1 MSMKKFRLL
10 VVLFVIGLFM
20 ISCSDDDGGTAG
32 GSGIATVDPNSN
44 QPAPAPAATAETAA
58 ATAASQ
64 GAPAATGSN
73 NFSLLFLQ
81 DVQPCASCGIWFDSA
96 ELVVNYTGSNKP
108 YTFRQNGNL
117 LIKQSS
123 GKQGRFQT
131 SLASIPAGSAI
142 TKATLYMRLN
152 SHEGIAGSDNSS
164 VISVYDFSG
173 GSRGPLVR
181 KITASGDI
189 KGAGYSKSNP
199 NVPIDFTAYA
209 KQVHGQ

>member
-32 GSGIATVDPNSN
+32 GSGIATSN
-44 QPAPAPAATAETAA
+44 PLAVAPAATAETAA
-58 ATAASQ
+58 TAAAAQ

-108 YTFRQNGNL
+108 YTARQNGNL

-173 GSRGPLVR
+173 GSKGSLVR
-181 KITASGDI
+181 KITASSDI

>member
-1 MSMKKFRLL
+1 MKKFRLL

-32 GSGIATVDPNSN
+32 GSGIATSN
-44 QPAPAPAATAETAA
+44 PLAVAPAATAATAETAA
-58 ATAASQ
+58 TTAAAQ

-96 ELVVNYTGSNKP
+96 ELVVTYAGSNKP
-108 YTFRQNGNL
+108 YIYRKNGGL

-123 GKQGRFQT
+123 AKQGRFQT
-131 SLASIPAGSAI
+131 TLASIPAGSAI

-181 KITASGDI
+181 KITAAGDI

>member
-1 MSMKKFRLL
+1 MKKFRLL

-32 GSGIATVDPNSN
+32 GSGIATSN
-44 QPAPAPAATAETAA
+44 PLAVAPAATAETAA
-58 ATAASQ
+58 TTAAAQ

-96 ELVVNYTGSNKP
+96 ELVVTYAGSNKP
-108 YTFRQNGNL
+108 YTYRKNGGL

-123 GKQGRFQT
+123 AKQGRFQT
-131 SLASIPAGSAI
+131 TLASIPAGSAI

>member
-1 MSMKKFRLL
+1 
-10 VVLFVIGLFM
+10 M

-32 GSGIATVDPNSN
+32 GSGIATSN
-44 QPAPAPAATAETAA
+44 PLAVAPAATAETAA
-58 ATAASQ
+58 TAAAAQ

-96 ELVVNYTGSNKP
+96 ELVVTYAGSNKP
-108 YTFRQNGNL
+108 YIYRKNGGL

-123 GKQGRFQT
+123 AKQGRFQT
-131 SLASIPAGSAI
+131 TLASIPAGSAI
-142 TKATLYMRLN
+142 TKARLYMRLN